1 MVAQGTKPTVVP
13 LSPSITTSLAQP
25 TNTPS
30 RLSERFPDPD
40 KFNSEKTDLQRFTI
54 QMVAKMKANADRFP
68 ELYSQ
73 IAYTLNRLSGKA
85 SRQVMP
91 YTDDIYSRFPDYT
104 DVLKLL
110 EEAFGDPNRAD
121 NARRRLISLKQ
132 NNTDF
137 NTFLAEFQRLAIESK
152 YPEVALP
159 MMLEDK
165 LSCEMQAILKV
176 IPPLDTNYL
185 PFIQYLQELDRRNQK
200 FSIPVSRI

>member
-1 MVAQGTKPTVVP
+1 
-13 LSPSITTSLAQP
+13 
-25 TNTPS
+25 
-30 RLSERFPDPD
+30 
-40 KFNSEKTDLQRFTI
+40 
-54 QMVAKMKANADRFP
+54 
-68 ELYSQ
+68 
-73 IAYTLNRLSGKA
+73 
-85 SRQVMP
+85 MP
-91 YTDDIYSRFPDYT
+91 YIDNIYSRFPDYT

-110 EEAFGDPNRAD
+110 EEAFSDPNRAD
-121 NARRRLISLKQ
+121 NAYRRLISLKQ